1 MDEIVP
7 LEDRVAQLVNEQ
19 LADMDRIKRGLRK
32 GGDPNLVWATKNV
45 FGTHKDLMKAAEK
58 CHNGWKKGKPK
69 RMREC
74 VTGANGV
81 MGGYIRVRLFCSWG
95 VFFFLTRTTT
105 GSSKC
110 NQGRR
115 RKAQNLC

>member
-7 LEDRVAQLVNEQ
+7 VEDRVAQLVNEQ
-19 LADMDRIKRGLRK
+19 LGDMDRIKRGLRK
-32 GGDPNLVWATKNV
+32 GGDPSIVWTTKNV
-45 FGTHKDLMKAAEK
+45 FGTHKELMKAAEK

-81 MGGYIRVRLFCSWG
+81 MGGYIKYRRPASFFSFFRLFKFC
-95 VFFFLTRTTT
+95 VFF
-105 GSSKC
+105 
-110 NQGRR
+110 
-115 RKAQNLC
+115 